1 MFLYCKVNITEKNK
15 FMNGK
20 NIYKRKL
27 IDFTTAEKNKL
38 KSEFKSDYCSTKVKD
53 KKNMLKLEIAENKFL
68 RSISE
73 IKIREN
79 EEKRRERNKSRRGRK

>member
-1 MFLYCKVNITEKNK
+1 MEKTFIKENSQISQPLK
-15 FMNGK
+15 
-20 NIYKRKL
+20 
-27 IDFTTAEKNKL
+27 KNKL